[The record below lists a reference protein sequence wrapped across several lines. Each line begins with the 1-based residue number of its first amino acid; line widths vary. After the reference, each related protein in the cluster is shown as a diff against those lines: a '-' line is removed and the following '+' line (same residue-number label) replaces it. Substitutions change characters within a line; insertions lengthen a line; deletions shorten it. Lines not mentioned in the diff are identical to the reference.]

1 MEMLARPPGSKGR
14 NMILAVLEL
23 GSESLELESSSSE
36 LRSESVSTIEAPV
49 YDSAASA
56 MLAA

>member
-1 MEMLARPPGSKGR
+1 MEMLARPPGSKGSS
-14 NMILAVLEL
+14 MILAVLEL

-49 YDSAASA
+49 
-56 MLAA
+56 LPP